1 MTVRA
6 AWRGSRL
13 AGPRAVLLGATIVI
27 GVLLGLV
34 SMHTFGLHGTSA
46 QTSATVAVDAGD
58 HRAMADASAHNST
71 QTSDSVGCVGCGDG
85 HVGLALM
92 CVFVLLAV
100 ALFLLLPR
108 LLQSWDCAPTR
119 AGPSFR
125 PIFRILSRAPSLHV
139 LCISRT

>member
-13 AGPRAVLLGATIVI
+13 AGSLAVLLGATIVI

-34 SMHTFGLHGTSA
+34 SMHTFGLHGTAA
-46 QTSATVAVDAGD
+46 QTSATVAVDTGD
-58 HRAMADASAHNST
+58 HRAMANANAHDST
-71 QTSDSVGCVGCGDG
+71 QTSDSGGCVGCGDG

-92 CVFVLLAV
+92 CVFVLLAI
-100 ALFLLLPR
+100 ALFFLLPR
-108 LLQSWDCAPTR
+108 LPRSWDCASTR